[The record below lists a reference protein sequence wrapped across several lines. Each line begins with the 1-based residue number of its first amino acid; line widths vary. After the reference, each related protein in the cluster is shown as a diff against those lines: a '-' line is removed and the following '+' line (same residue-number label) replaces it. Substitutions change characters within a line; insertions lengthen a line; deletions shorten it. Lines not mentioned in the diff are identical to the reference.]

1 MNKSELQE
9 FIASQSLFQSLTPAE
24 IDFLVTNGVIRAFLA
39 DAIVTHAGDPWDRF
53 IIVLSGTINAEKTSS
68 EGRNLWITEL
78 NKGDVFWGF
87 AFFEQG
93 QPMPV
98 TLFAGSDARLLILG
112 KETIRALIEKN
123 GKFAWDMLRQ
133 MAKSMARASAIVEG
147 LAFQPVASRVANF
160 LLDKYPPEQVN
171 FPRDLTLDEIAA
183 RAGTT
188 REMVCRSLQRFAS
201 DGTIDITRTELR
213 IRDRTKL
220 ENYILLNETGK

>member
-1 MNKSELQE
+1 MNKAELQQ
-9 FIASQSLFQSLTPAE
+9 FISNQPLFQTLERTEVEYLIS
-24 IDFLVTNGVIRAFLA
+24 NGVIRAFLA
-39 DAIVTHAGDPWDRF
+39 DSAITHAGDPWDRF
-53 IIVLSGTINAEKTSS
+53 IIVLSGTVNAEKTSV

-78 NKGDVFWGF
+78 NQGDVFWGF

-98 TLFAGSDARLLILG
+98 TLLAGSDTRLLILG
-112 KETIRALIEKN
+112 RDTIRVLIEKN

-188 REMVCRSLQRFAS
+188 REMVCRSLQRFAN

-213 IRDRTKL
+213 IRDRAKL